1 MLSLNMRARELLDPL
16 FAAPEAYRV
25 KMTRHES
32 GATIVDCGIEVPGSY
47 AAGVLFSRVC
57 MAGLGEVTLAGMEI
71 GELSL
76 PAVTVTASRPVEA
89 LMASQY
95 AGWAISRGKYF
106 AMGSGPARALNAG
119 EELFKEIAHKEHSDT
134 AVLCLETGKLPPGEV
149 IDYIAGKTGVAAG
162 KLFLLAAPT
171 ASVVGSVQVS
181 ARVVETAVH
190 KLHTL
195 GFPLDCVI
203 HGHGVAPVAPVAGND
218 LAAIGRT
225 NDCVLYGGRVA
236 LAVDMDDAL
245 IEEKVGQIP
254 SSASKDYG
262 TTFAELFARYGDFY
276 KIDPLLFSPAQVT
289 VNNLRSGRV
298 WRAGAPNEAVL
309 RASLGLA

>member
-1 MLSLNMRARELLDPL
+1 MLSLNGRAREAATALL
-16 FAAPEAYRV
+16 AGPEAYRV
-25 KMTRHES
+25 TVTRHES
-32 GATIVDCGIEVPGSY
+32 GATIVDCGINTPGSY
-47 AAGVLFSRVC
+47 AAGVVFARVC
-57 MAGLGEVTLAGMEI
+57 MAGLAEVTLTDTFI
-71 GELSL
+71 GDLAL
-76 PAVTVTASRPVEA
+76 PAVTVTANRPVEA

-106 AMGSGPARALNAG
+106 AMGSGPARALSAG
-119 EELFKEIAHKEHSDT
+119 EELFKEIAHKERSDD
-134 AVLCLETGKLPPGEV
+134 AVLCLETAKLPPGEV

-162 KLFLLAAPT
+162 RVLLLAAPT

-190 KLHTL
+190 KMHTL
-195 GFPLDCVI
+195 GFPLECVI
-203 HGHGVAPVAPVAGND
+203 HGHGVAPLAPVAKND

-225 NDCVLYGGRVA
+225 NDCVLYGGRVT
-236 LAVDMDDAL
+236 LTVDCDDAL
-245 IEEKVGQIP
+245 IEEKIGQIP

-262 TTFAELFARYGDFY
+262 AAFAELFARYGDFY
-276 KIDPLLFSPAQVT
+276 KIDPLLFSPAVVT
-289 VNNLRSGRV
+289 LNNLRSGRV